1 MKSFRIKERL
11 KFTVGATAANLV
23 NHPNF
28 QNPNA
33 NIANP
38 TGFGSISSTA
48 IQPTSAYGS
57 FQGSAV
63 SGRVLVI
70 TGRLNF

>member
-1 MKSFRIKERL
+1 MRL
-11 KFTVGATAANLV
+11 QIGASAYNAL

-33 NIANP
+33 DLAGG
-38 TGFGSISSTA
+38 GFGTITATA
-48 IQPTSAYGS
+48 IPPTSAYGS

-63 SGRVLVI
+63 SGRVLVL
-70 TGRLNF
+70 TGKFQF